1 MAYRL
6 NFDVVGYKTGPERAD
21 TRYVSKAEAAEHD
34 FDDAAEG
41 EVERL
46 TELGAISEE
55 GAEEVAAGP
64 EGDEVFLNP
73 ELDPAGQPIDQERT
87 DAEWTA
93 EESSAAT
100 TTDVSSLRGQALDD
114 ALAEAGIDGTDMKV
128 AEKREALRSYRA
140 GEAT

>member
-1 MAYRL
+1 MAYQL

-21 TRYVSKAEAAEHD
+21 TRYVSKAESAEHD

-55 GAEEVAAGP
+55 GGEGSAGL

-73 ELDPAGQPIDQERT
+73 ELDPAGQPVDQPRT
-87 DAEWTA
+87 DAEWVA
-93 EESSAAT
+93 EESSEAAAT
-100 TTDVSSLRGQALDD
+100 DVGSLRGQALDD
-114 ALAEAGIDGTDMKV
+114 ALAEAGIDGSGMRV
-128 AEKREALRSYRA
+128 AEKREALRSYQA